1 MNGVSG
7 RYRVSTAIGLL
18 ISGLLV
24 TLLGAPTAMAAAS
37 DSASP
42 AASPSAVSSTAAPT
56 GESPSVAA
64 ATGPTVQR
72 ATSAGPAAAHAP
84 AAPPP
89 PITPLPAFDPGPDGT
104 VSVPS
109 GPSRALTAISP
120 LPAVAPAAG
129 QVPVPRAQFTAQP
142 RVTPS
147 PLVLPTHPGE
157 ELVDAT
163 AADATTTL
171 GNAGRLNADG
181 TPNLDANTLQPQMP
195 SAKFI
200 DPAHPA
206 TLQDLI
212 NALTSG
218 NLPPPLPV
226 DPLALLQNLPDGI
239 PRITYRV
246 CSESATKAASCSITL
261 PLAVPA
267 LVDVTGD
274 HTPDVLADL
283 VPVAAPGDVIG
294 AAQQLLNV
302 QQQITDVQNQLNA
315 ILQILSDPLQAIL
328 HPELVLQKLHLQQ
341 LLADLANTLQQKLNA
356 LLDLINLGVALLE
369 VRLPTSETTG
379 GALHAHVWGVYDL
392 PTHKRIS
399 VGFDG
404 FRRADSLPVAA
415 LGLFTFNPAKL
426 LRGVYDINAS
436 LLTVGAGNALAVTA
450 GFGTVSGDANGGV
463 VDPTVASSRF
473 SPVPLLFTAH
483 AVIDPGSSATPE
495 TASVTA
501 TSTTATH
508 LDAQVLSDGD
518 STSSFTQ
525 AKIDSLPTQVSVQV
539 VRPQQGPAATVD
551 YAASSTIDNVLF
563 ANYEYAN
570 TGARLDRATQAT
582 AAAVPA
588 SFDAALAA
596 AAGSAPNSDHITF
609 DYSASSTLASLDAA
623 YYDRAAGIVA
633 RGSLRKLPTAV
644 NLLMDRPTSHVAFT
658 ANQALGSATLNVSRD
673 LGAYAPIA
681 GDHATLVTSGTAVG
695 ISAQVSGLK
704 SIDAYYDAHPRVA
717 AQFDP
722 GGQPFEAAANLDGD
736 QKAQASVTNLP
747 PNLSID
753 ADTAARKIAYRADA
767 VVHRVQVD
775 YTKVSGGPTLFAAVN
790 ELPQSVDVTYA
801 LGDKPQVTYQASSSV
816 PRVELFASLDH
827 IETLNPDTDH
837 YVSAL
842 LTGLPK
848 QVDYALDIPNHHLEG
863 TSDRPF
869 GGIDVVA
876 RLPIQGR
883 DWTADGS
890 LTGIPA
896 HFDADFG
903 GGTFRFRGLSGP
915 LAAAAFTVTNHAGTV
930 EPTGLHVAAHY
941 TQASGDLDGS
951 VSVRNLT
958 TAGYTQ
964 DGANQ
969 TFTLRTDT
977 GSDPVYVDANVLL
990 AADIRLAATGRVT
1003 NLPTT
1008 LNVTFASGKLTYTAD
1023 KNIGLELEAHIGKV
1037 AAINQ
1042 TGAPLFDNGVGV
1054 MAAGC
1059 DTGAGCA
1066 ADNSAFCTAFSR
1078 CMGLT
1083 AILNL
1088 PGLPTSVAIDTKART
1103 VAVTGYAP
1111 PAVPLRAYV
1120 RLNGLINSLPDI
1132 RALATLSGLPSPVDF
1147 TVGPMDFAGSTVDA
1161 KYSASAPLG
1170 SLQLDGQ
1177 ATTTDAQF
1185 PELRGRATVSNL
1197 PASMHV
1203 SGQFGQRTIVHVDD
1217 SAAVGSIGVTVTS
1230 PSTGYLD
1237 GSIDGVPATADVTAD
1252 LAAQHIEASMSAPI
1266 NGVHLLAHVPYQG
1279 RTWSAYLN
1287 VLGIPGQFTA
1297 DYAGGSF
1304 AFHALSGPLQQ
1315 AAAAITNHNGATAP
1329 SGPHL
1334 AVHYRQSTGDL
1345 DASAQ
1350 INDLTSV
1357 AYTNSAPGQTFA
1369 LNMGAAHV
1377 ALDADVLLAASGQD
1391 DTRLALTGF
1400 IDTPN
1405 TLTVTVSGSKLT
1417 YQTDQPV
1424 GLLLEAHV
1432 GKIAALNQISGAPL
1446 YQQGIAA
1453 RAHSCGAGAGC
1464 AKDSSAFCTI
1474 FSACF
1479 GAVATVNLPGVPRGI
1494 DVDLSAGTVTI
1505 DGYRPGGNPLTAF
1518 VQLDGLIPAAPH
1530 LAGYVTFNDLPSP
1543 LDLTAGPF
1551 TFDQGDTSALHLHY
1565 SASAP
1570 LGSLVVE
1577 AEAATNTSLG
1587 TLRGEVTAAGLPQT
1601 FDVTGKFGAN
1611 SSLVIGN
1618 SAPITN
1624 LTAEVTGTYGG
1635 KPASALATL
1644 SNVPASVN
1652 LSVQGTDANGT
1663 AIKVPIITAD
1673 SDAPGMDGSV
1683 QVDGTLA
1690 FKSFPGQLH
1699 EIFAGFTDLGRQVAE
1714 QVTHNAN
1721 FDTFETMLTSSPKTG
1736 SLVLG
1741 GSISIQAPKITI
1753 PDIKQKLVCLGV
1765 TVLGFHTDGYVAV
1778 PGLDIEQAFVEADGF
1793 ASVHLLPATDYLAI
1807 GIEGDY
1813 DNFSIVIPKITANL
1827 DVHLH
1832 VVAKKFNNDLFPA
1845 LYDHTISISPDNPAT
1860 SIVSHVY
1867 DMTERDVA
1875 VFEVELFGHGVGTYH
1890 VTHSP
1895 GLVGQFVPPPG
1906 SGLAGEMDLPPANDT
1921 DTRQF
1926 VFSLLDPNLAPED
1939 AQLLDIAVSFGL
1951 SPFPA
1956 SGGGASGPCS

>member
-1 MNGVSG
+1 M
-7 RYRVSTAIGLL
+7 
-18 ISGLLV
+18 
-24 TLLGAPTAMAAAS
+24 
-37 DSASP
+37 
-42 AASPSAVSSTAAPT
+42 
-56 GESPSVAA
+56 SV
-64 ATGPTVQR
+64 G
-72 ATSAGPAAAHAP
+72 
-84 AAPPP
+84 
-89 PITPLPAFDPGPDGT
+89 
-104 VSVPS
+104 S
-109 GPSRALTAISP
+109 GPSKALTPIAP
-120 LPAVAPAAG
+120 LPAVDPAAG
-129 QVPVPRAQFTAQP
+129 GVSVPTAPFSAQP
-142 RVTPS
+142 KVTPS
-147 PLVLPTHPGE
+147 PLVLPTHPGQ

-163 AADATTTL
+163 VADATSTL

-181 TPNLDANTLQPQMP
+181 TPNLDANALQPQMP

-200 DPAHPA
+200 DPAQKA

-212 NALTSG
+212 NALASG

-274 HTPDVLADL
+274 HTPDVLVDL
-283 VPVAAPGDVIG
+283 VPVAAPGDIIG
-294 AAQQLLNV
+294 AAQQLLDV
-302 QQQITDVQNQLNA
+302 QQQITDAQNQLNV

-328 HPELVLQKLHLQQ
+328 HPELVLEKLHLQQ
-341 LLADLANTLQQKLNA
+341 LLSDLAATLQQKLNA

-379 GALHAHVWGVYDL
+379 SALHAHVWGVYDL
-392 PTHKRIS
+392 PTHKRLS

-404 FRRADSLPVAA
+404 FRRADSLPLAA
-415 LGLFTFNPAKL
+415 LGVFTFNPAKL
-426 LRGVYDINAS
+426 LQGVYDINAT
-436 LLTVGAGNALAVTA
+436 LLTVGAGNALAITA
-450 GFGTVSGDANGGV
+450 GLGTVSDDANGDV
-463 VDPTVASSRF
+463 TDPTVASSRF

-483 AVIDPGSSATPE
+483 AVIDPGSSTTPE
-495 TASVTA
+495 TASVSA
-501 TSTTATH
+501 TSSTTTR

-518 STSSFTQ
+518 TSSSFTQ

-539 VRPQQGPAATVD
+539 TRPQQGPAASVD
-551 YAASSTIDNVLF
+551 YSASSTIDNVLF

-570 TGARLDRATQAT
+570 SGARLDRATQAI
-582 AAAVPA
+582 AASVPA
-588 SFDAALAA
+588 SFNAALAA
-596 AAGSAPNSDHITF
+596 ATGSTANSDHITF
-609 DYSASSTLASLDAA
+609 DYTASSSLAALDAA

-633 RGSLRKLPTAV
+633 RGSLRQLPTAV

-658 ANQALGSATLNVSRD
+658 ANQALGLATLNVSRD

-681 GDHATLVTSGTAVG
+681 GDHATLVTSGTGVG
-695 ISAQVSGLK
+695 VSAQVSGLK

-717 AQFDP
+717 TQFDP

-736 QKAQASVTNLP
+736 QKAQANVTNLP

-753 ADTAARKIAYRADA
+753 ADTAAQKISYRADA
-767 VVHRVQVD
+767 IVHRVQVD
-775 YTKVSGGPTLFAAVN
+775 YTRVSAGPTLFAAVN
-790 ELPQSVDVTYA
+790 ELPQSVDVNYV
-801 LGDKPQVTYQASSSV
+801 LGDKPEVKYQASSSV
-816 PRVELFASLDH
+816 PRVEVFASLDH
-827 IETLNPDTDH
+827 IETLSPDTDH
-837 YVSAL
+837 YISAL
-842 LTGLPK
+842 LTNLPT
-848 QVDYALDIPNHHLEG
+848 QVDYALDIPDHHLEG
-863 TSDRPF
+863 TSDQPF
-869 GGIDVVA
+869 GGVDVVA

-883 DWTADGS
+883 DWTGDGS
-890 LTGIPA
+890 LTGIPT

-915 LAAAAFTVTNHAGTV
+915 LSAAAFTVTNHTGTR
-930 EPTGLHVAAHY
+930 EPTGLHIAVHY
-941 TQASGDLDGS
+941 TQSSGDLDGS

-958 TAGYTQ
+958 TVGYTQ

-969 TFTLRTDT
+969 TFNLQTDT
-977 GSDPVYVDANVLL
+977 GTDPVYVDANVLL
-990 AADIRLAATGRVT
+990 AADIRLAASGKVT

-1037 AAINQ
+1037 GAIDQ
-1042 TGAPLFDNGVGV
+1042 TSAPLFDNGVAV

-1059 DTGAGCA
+1059 DTGSGCA
-1066 ADNSAFCTAFSR
+1066 SDSSAFCTTFSR

-1088 PGLPTSVAIDTKART
+1088 PGLPTSVIVDTQART
-1103 VAVTGYAP
+1103 VTVTGYAP
-1111 PAVPLRAYV
+1111 PSTPLQAYV
-1120 RLNGLINSLPDI
+1120 RLSGLINSLPDI
-1132 RALATLSGLPSPVDF
+1132 RALATLTGLPSPVSF
-1147 TVGPMDFAGSTVDA
+1147 TVGPMDFSGSTVDA
-1161 KYSASAPLG
+1161 KYTASAPLG
-1170 SLQLDGQ
+1170 SLELDGQ
-1177 ATTTDAQF
+1177 ATTTDTQF
-1185 PELRGRATVSNL
+1185 PELRGRATVSEL

-1203 SGQFGQRTIVHVDD
+1203 SGQFGQQTVVHVDD

-1230 PSTGYLD
+1230 PTTGYLD

-1252 LAAQHIEASMSAPI
+1252 LAAQHIAATMSAPI

-1279 RTWSAYLN
+1279 RTWSAYVN
-1287 VLGIPGQFTA
+1287 VLGIPGAFTV

-1304 AFHALSGPLQQ
+1304 AFHALSGPLQE
-1315 AAAAITNHNGATAP
+1315 AAAAITNNSAATAP
-1329 SGPHL
+1329 TGPHL

-1350 INDLTSV
+1350 INDLSSV
-1357 AYTNSAPGQTFA
+1357 AYTTASPGQTFS

-1377 ALDADVLLAASGQD
+1377 ALDADVILAAGGQD

-1405 TLTVTVSGSKLT
+1405 TLTVTVTGSKLT
-1417 YQTDQPV
+1417 YQTDKPV

-1432 GKIAALNQISGAPL
+1432 GKIAALNQISGVPV
-1446 YQQGIAA
+1446 YQQGVALRA
-1453 RAHSCGAGAGC
+1453 RSCSTGTAC
-1464 AKDSSAFCTI
+1464 ATDNSPFCTL

-1479 GAVATVNLPGVPRGI
+1479 GAVASVSLPGVPKEI
-1494 DVDLSAGTVTI
+1494 DVDMPAGTVAI
-1505 DGYRPGGNPLTAF
+1505 NGYQPGGNPLTAF
-1518 VQLDGLIPAAPH
+1518 VQLDNLVPASSH
-1530 LAGYVTFNDLPSP
+1530 LAGYVTFNNLPSP

-1551 TFDQGDTSALHLHY
+1551 TFDQADTSTLHLHY

-1587 TLRGEVTAAGLPQT
+1587 TLRGELTAAGLPQT
-1601 FDVTGKFGAN
+1601 FDVSGKFGAN
-1611 SSLVIGN
+1611 SSLVISN

-1635 KPASALATL
+1635 KPASALAKL
-1644 SNVPASVN
+1644 SNVPQSVN
-1652 LSVQGTDANGT
+1652 LTVQGTDASGN
-1663 AIKVPIITAD
+1663 AIKVPIISAD
-1673 SDAPGMDGSV
+1673 SDAPGMDGSI
-1683 QVDGTLA
+1683 QVDGDLA
-1690 FKSFPGQLH
+1690 FQSFSGQLH
-1699 EIFAGFTDLGRQVAE
+1699 EIFAGFTNLGRHVAE
-1714 QVTHNAN
+1714 QVTQNTK
-1721 FDTFETMLTSSPKTG
+1721 FGTFETVLTSSPKTG

-1741 GSISIQAPKITI
+1741 GSISIQSPKITI
-1753 PDIKQKLVCLGV
+1753 PDINQKVECLGV
-1765 TVLGFHTDGYVAV
+1765 PLLGFHTDGYVAV
-1778 PGLDIEQAFVEADGF
+1778 PNLDIEQAFVEADGF
-1793 ASVHLLPATDYLAI
+1793 ALVHLLPATDYLAI

-1813 DNFSIVIPKITANL
+1813 DNFSVVIPKITAKL

-1832 VVAKKFNNDLFPA
+1832 VVAEKFDSDLIPP

-1860 SIVSHVY
+1860 AIVSHVY
-1867 DMTERDVA
+1867 DMTERDVG
-1875 VFEVELFGHGVGTYH
+1875 VFQIQVFGVGVGTYH

-1895 GLVGQFVPPPG
+1895 GLVGQFIPPPG

-1921 DTRQF
+1921 GTRQF
-1926 VFSLLDPNLAPED
+1926 VFSLLDPNLQPED